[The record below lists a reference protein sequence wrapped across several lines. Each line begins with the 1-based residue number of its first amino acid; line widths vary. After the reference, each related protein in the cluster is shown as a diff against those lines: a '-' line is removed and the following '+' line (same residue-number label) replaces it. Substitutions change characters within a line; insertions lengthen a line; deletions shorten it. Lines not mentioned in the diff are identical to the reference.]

1 MLNVLD
7 FSKTENGQLKLNT
20 SNIVN
25 LFRILVLGFDSYQNG
40 KYRNNL
46 FVLPDSLIT
55 EYTSLAF
62 VDHGTTV
69 TLTKSDI
76 EKILSDPQILQAFED
91 SDLNGVTSMNLSAL
105 FNDVKQS
112 NTYMK
117 GIKDE
122 ITTISAAIGQNKEDK
137 KTGLYAAID
146 GISEFVGTEVSEL
159 KSQLTGTEESV
170 MTEIDTVKDKLTG
183 DTDSVVSEITS
194 VINDVKASIN
204 GEDETS
210 LINAIKTSVDNLS
223 EQIEAVTEK
232 IISDDEDAITLTTR
246 ISNVA
251 TSLGEVVSSLD
262 SINSAIVKIDPDDS
276 IESLQ
281 ECILKIKNLLL
292 AKQQLEEGE
301 VDSSIEAILT
311 DTQAAAN
318 AIKDEI
324 TRTQSRYEELA
335 TNFDS
340 LVGDF
345 RQDVVDTFNTNW
357 IGTMASTYSEI
368 VSRWYE
374 SYVATNFTQLA
385 GKLIEKVQSQIEQDT
400 VAKLETLNMQETM
413 TAYVGQLNDIVEQCS
428 DFANIYSELR
438 ENVIAYQNLVREQYK
453 DQKNVT
459 SLAEGL
465 DSVKA
470 VTDKMYEL
478 LNNTTKMLSEQKQ
491 MDRTLSIA
499 NTVANAVSAVGAF
512 SQGTALSNKQ
522 KDDHYKLLADIS
534 RQGTR

>member
-7 FSKTENGQLKLNT
+7 FSKTENGQLKLNA

-40 KYRNNL
+40 NYRNNR
-46 FVLPDSLIT
+46 FVLPDSLKT

-76 EKILSDPQILQAFED
+76 ENILSDPQILQAFND
-91 SDLNGVTSMNLSAL
+91 SDLNGVTAMNLSAL

-112 NTYMK
+112 NTYIK

-122 ITTISAAIGQNKEDK
+122 IAAISAAVGQNKDDN

-146 GISEFVGTEVSEL
+146 GISESVGTEVSEL
-159 KSQLTGTEESV
+159 KTQLTGTEESV
-170 MTEIDTVKDKLTG
+170 MTEIDTVKGKLTG

-194 VINDVKASIN
+194 VINGVKASIN

-210 LINAIKTSVDNLS
+210 LINTIKTSVDNLS

-251 TSLGEVVSSLD
+251 TSLEEVVGSLD
-262 SINSAIVKIDPDDS
+262 SINSSIVKIDPNDS

-340 LVGDF
+340 LVDDF

-357 IGTMASTYSEI
+357 VGTMASTYSEI